1 MIGKKDRKYWRK
13 KALEFTKLQN
23 WNDLLLCGEKMVE
36 LDSADYDGW
45 ATKGDAN
52 YNLGNFMQAV
62 GFYKKALQINDKD
75 ILTWQN
81 LGHSFKSLCKYN
93 EAIACYNSALDLNP
107 LDRFHNNGKLR
118 DSLIECEKL
127 VS

>member
-36 LDSADYDGW
+36 LDFADYDGW